1 MQKKM
6 KFLVV
11 VMMVLALVGCS
22 TNEKDEDVRVKIAI
36 IGDSIS
42 DGCNPELSTSGENY
56 AKRYGYAQMLKGIS
70 YEGIERPAKTI
81 YNIWDNAELKNC
93 SITGSQAAEWNKD
106 SSNSTKWHT
115 WDKDFAK
122 VLDFNPDIA
131 VVYLGAN
138 DIFGYIYND
147 GVITT
152 AEWDELKA
160 NLKGIVDQLQAKNK
174 DIKIVMV
181 GYYDMFDGYSK
192 VAAAV
197 SPKNFGAF
205 GDMSTIIIAGNKIIN
220 DIATEEGAT
229 YVETYST
236 FMNHGYGGFLGNV
249 KKESPLYFTGSME
262 TFDIHPVTAGHKA
275 IYEKVYSALES
286 IK

>member
-6 KFLVV
+6 KFLVI
-11 VMMVLALVGCS
+11 VMMVLAFAGCS
-22 TNEKDEDVRVKIAI
+22 TDKKKEDVMVKVAI

-42 DGCNPELSTSGENY
+42 DGCNPELSTSVDGY
-56 AKRYGYAQMLKGIS
+56 AKRYGYAQMLEGIS

-81 YNIWDNAELKNC
+81 YNIWENTEFKNF
-93 SITGSQAAEWNKD
+93 SITGSEAAEWNND

-115 WDKDFAK
+115 WDKEFAK
-122 VLDFNPDIA
+122 VLDFNPDVA
-131 VVYLGAN
+131 VIYIGAN
-138 DIFGYIYND
+138 DILGYIYND

-152 AEWDELKA
+152 AEWNELKA

-192 VAAAV
+192 VAAAA
-197 SPKNFGAF
+197 SPNFGAF
-205 GDMSTIIIAGNKIIN
+205 GDMSTIVLEGNKIIK
-220 DIATEEGAT
+220 DVATEEEAT

-236 FMNHGYGGFLGNV
+236 FMNHGYGAFLGNQT
-249 KKESPLYFTGSME
+249 PLQPFYFTNNIT